1 MLAFSLRASSLSRSF
16 CTRPPPLTTASW
28 SLRSLQATDP
38 GAAPLTDA
46 DVLHVASLSHLRLA
60 PGSAELSR
68 AKRAMEGVLAS
79 TRAVRRVVEAAVAA
93 RGAAADAVSA
103 EGITPAAS
111 AAPSAEQD
119 PFAHLTPEQFEA
131 LAEARF
137 AELRAD
143 AVTEGGDA
151 VAALRHAARTQGDY
165 FSVPRVVGEG

>member
-1 MLAFSLRASSLSRSF
+1 MRAFSLRASSLSRSF
-16 CTRPPPLTTASW
+16 CTRPSPLTTASW

-93 RGAAADAVSA
+93 RGAVDAVSA
-103 EGITPAAS
+103 EGTTPAAS